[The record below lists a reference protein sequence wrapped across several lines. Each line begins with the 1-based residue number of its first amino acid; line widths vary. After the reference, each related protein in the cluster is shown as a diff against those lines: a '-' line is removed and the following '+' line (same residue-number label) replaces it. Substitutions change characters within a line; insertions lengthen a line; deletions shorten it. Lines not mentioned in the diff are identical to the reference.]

1 MSIRILKI
9 GGCVRDKILG
19 KKPKDIDY
27 VFVNEQ
33 SKTTDELFDSLHQYL
48 IDNNYQIFLETKDCL
63 TIRAKIPNTKDTV
76 DFVCA
81 RKEIKYESDSRKPEC
96 IPGSLY
102 DDAERRDFTI
112 NALAEDEDGNIV
124 DFFNGLE
131 DLKNKVLDT
140 PISPYQS
147 FGDDPLRLIRAIRF
161 SITLNF
167 TFSDRVKEAFYNPEL
182 WLKLKTTVSIERI
195 QTELTKCFQV
205 NTPKTIR
212 ILSTLDKI
220 NENILDYIFKDD
232 LWLKPTNEKKK

>member
-1 MSIRILKI
+1 MTQIMQI

-19 KKPKDIDY
+19 LKPKDIDY
-27 VFVNEQ
+27 VYVD
-33 SKTTDELFDSLHQYL
+33 SKCITTDELFESLQQYL
-48 IDNNYQIFLETKDCL
+48 KSKNYTIFLETKDCL
-63 TIRAKIPNTKDTV
+63 TIRAKIPNSKETA

-96 IPGSLY
+96 VPGTLY
-102 DDAERRDFTI
+102 DDAERRDFTV
-112 NALAEDEDGNIV
+112 NAMAEDEKGEII
-124 DFFNGLE
+124 DFFNGKKDLE
-131 DLKNKVLDT
+131 NKILDT

-161 SITLNF
+161 SITYDF
-167 TFSDRVKEAFYNPEL
+167 TFSDRVNEAFHDPEI

-195 QTELTKCFQV
+195 QAELTKCFQV

-212 ILSTLDKI
+212 ILASLDNI
-220 NENILDYIFKDD
+220 NLDILNYIFKDA